1 MTITGILDRVDDLK
15 PNQLSQERKIEW
27 LSELDAKFFGDIVQ
41 THERDAASP
50 EIFMP
55 YSEAAGN
62 TVLLIPDPYSEVY
75 EYYLYMKMD
84 LANGELTKYQN
95 SKALYEAA
103 WNAYA
108 RKYHREHMP
117 LQRALTWN
125 F

>member
-41 THERDAASP
+41 THERDDASP
-50 EIFMP
+50 EIFTP
-55 YSEAAGN
+55 YSAADGG
-62 TVLLIPDPYSEVY
+62 TALLIPDPYSEVY

-84 LANGELTKYQN
+84 LANGELAKYQN